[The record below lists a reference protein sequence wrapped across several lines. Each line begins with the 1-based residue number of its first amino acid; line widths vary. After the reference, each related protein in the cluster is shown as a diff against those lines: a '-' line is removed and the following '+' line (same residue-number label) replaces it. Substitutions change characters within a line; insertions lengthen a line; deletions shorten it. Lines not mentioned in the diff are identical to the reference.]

1 MSKSFFLNR
10 KDRVL
15 ELFGLIW
22 IIDGLLQFQPKLL
35 SKQFISNVLNP
46 LFVNGNSIIVSLYHS
61 LTKVFLLS
69 PIFFGILI
77 GLIQI
82 SLGIFI
88 ITKKFRIKALYFS
101 IGWSLFIWIFGQDL
115 GGLFNHQFSF
125 FMSSLGPAFFYF
137 SLSLYFLLLSK
148 KRDLAAFMTIVISW
162 ISFWLSGL
170 LSSILNPNIFK
181 SMLIMPVESK
191 PPIFLR
197 NINLKLFN
205 FTYSH
210 IDLIVVLV
218 IIISIYSLF
227 FYFLP
232 KNLSKYLNIIWVL
245 LLLYV
250 LFYVQSLG
258 QFYSGLMTDVGY
270 VPLILLIGYTVWSS
284 SVYVNLLI
292 ERIEKKIF

>member
-1 MSKSFFLNR
+1 
-10 KDRVL
+10 
-15 ELFGLIW
+15 
-22 IIDGLLQFQPKLL
+22 
-35 SKQFISNVLNP
+35 
-46 LFVNGNSIIVSLYHS
+46 
-61 LTKVFLLS
+61 
-69 PIFFGILI
+69 
-77 GLIQI
+77 
-82 SLGIFI
+82 
-88 ITKKFRIKALYFS
+88 
-101 IGWSLFIWIFGQDL
+101 
-115 GGLFNHQFSF
+115 
-125 FMSSLGPAFFYF
+125 MSSLGPAFFYF

-205 FTYSH
+205 FTYPH